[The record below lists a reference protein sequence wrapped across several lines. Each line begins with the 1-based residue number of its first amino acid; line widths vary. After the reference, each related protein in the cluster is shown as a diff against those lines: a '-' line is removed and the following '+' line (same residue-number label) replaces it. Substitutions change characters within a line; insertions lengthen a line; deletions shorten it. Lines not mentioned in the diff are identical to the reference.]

1 MAQLPTSFVA
11 PHSNISDGSDLIRAA
26 MGLNRDINEFGNKA
40 FSTISDVA
48 KQQAN
53 QALANAF
60 ASNIANGMDPT
71 SAMSG
76 ALGKVNSWTS
86 AEAINNLLAQ
96 RNYEQESLRK
106 EALLDIQKA
115 QENRALQDWTGKNE
129 ASEANLLL
137 DTGYNTNNSKI
148 YNQGLSKAS
157 GLSDIAKKFVT
168 MHNLAEQQDKFASS
182 AVSRGYTKALTD
194 QIADKKLVAQLD
206 ARFRVLESQNPT
218 ATKTQIAQAVAQ
230 EYNLSPDQVNQ
241 LLNEHGYASGQSL
254 LKEASSY
261 LSNVLAPETVET
273 YNKAQAN
280 LQNLNVDSQKAL
292 EGNTEQNK
300 KDKETIINALSAD
313 LTSSMNQDAELAL
326 AGAKNSPL
334 IGGFI
339 DGIGRTLDWA
349 NKEGYL
355 KPSNKFMIQKDKAH
369 QLISNLVNNPT
380 AKNFETVK
388 NELKGTLYSDNYI
401 DWLNSNFIVENG
413 KVKLSPNST
422 NNLNTLLNQEL
433 VGDRTR
439 GDVLAESQV
448 DLERAKLGINKAAQN
463 AEYANILALARK
475 NGLTPEQQQDLAKRA
490 LALNSRNIE
499 IGKQEGRV
507 ADATLMQNPTEQINQ
522 TINTFRDI
530 VDSNKIITPSQLVQ
544 KGLTESQANN
554 VIERIRDVNEE
565 AKDSKEY
572 RSLPLDAITYAV
584 LDDFIN
590 AGASWYGYPVS
601 DKTYLKR
608 AVGILDKLPSKKA
621 QSILETLAQER
632 SKANA
637 VIQANMRLNG
647 Q

>member
-1 MAQLPTSFVA
+1 MAQLPTYFNA

-40 FSTISDVA
+40 FSTISDYA

-53 QALANAF
+53 QALVNTF

-115 QENRALQDWTGKNE
+115 QEDRALQDWTGKNE

-157 GLSDIAKKFVT
+157 GLSDIAKKFIK
-168 MHNLAEQQDKFASS
+168 MQNLAEQQDRFASS

-261 LSNVLAPETVET
+261 LSNALAPETVET
-273 YNKAQAN
+273 YKKAQAN
-280 LQNLNVDSQKAL
+280 LQNLSVDSQKAL
-292 EGNTEQNK
+292 DGNTEQNK
-300 KDKETIINALSAD
+300 KDKETIIKALSED
-313 LTSSMNQDAELAL
+313 LTSSMNQDTELAL
-326 AGAKNSPL
+326 AGAKSSPL

-339 DGIGRTLDWA
+339 DSIGRTLNWA

-355 KPSNKFMIQKDKAH
+355 KPSNKFMIQKDKAQ

-388 NELKGTLYSDNYI
+388 NELKNTLYNDKYI

-413 KVKLSPNST
+413 KIKLSPNST
-422 NNLNTLLNQEL
+422 TNMNNLLNQEL
-433 VGDRTR
+433 IGDRAR

-448 DLERAKLGINKAAQN
+448 DLERANLGINKAAQGV
-463 AEYANILALARK
+463 EYANILALARK
-475 NGLTPEQQQDLAKRA
+475 KNLTTDEQQKLAQ
-490 LALNSRNIE
+490 LALTLNNRNKA
-499 IGKQEGRV
+499 IGEQQGRIANAV
-507 ADATLMQNPTEQINQ
+507 VQQNPTEEINQ

-530 VDSNKIITPSQLVQ
+530 VDSNKIITPNQLVQ
-544 KGLTESQANN
+544 KGLTEDQAED
-554 VIERIRDVNEE
+554 VVERIHDVIEE

-572 RSLPLDAITYAV
+572 RGIPVEAITYAV
-584 LDDFIN
+584 LNDYTHTN
-590 AGASWYGYPVS
+590 SSWYNFNPS
-601 DKTYLKR
+601 DKTFLKR
-608 AVGILDKLPSKKA
+608 AMNILDKIPSKKA
-621 QSILETLAQER
+621 QSILETLAQEQA
-632 SKANA
+632 KADA
-637 VIQANMRLNG
+637 LIQANKHLNG

>member
-1 MAQLPTSFVA
+1 MAQLPTSFNA

-40 FSTISDVA
+40 FSTISDFA

-53 QALANAF
+53 QALVNTFAN
-60 ASNIANGMDPT
+60 NIANGMDPT

-96 RNYEQESLRK
+96 RNFEQESLRK

-137 DTGYNTNNSKI
+137 ETGYNTNNSKL

-157 GLSDIAKKFVT
+157 DLSDVAKKFIK
-168 MHNLAEQQDKFASS
+168 MQNLAEQQDRFASS

-230 EYNLSPDQVNQ
+230 EYNLSPDQVNL

-261 LSNVLAPETVET
+261 LSNVLAPETVDT

-313 LTSSMNQDAELAL
+313 LTSSMNQDTELAL

-334 IGGFI
+334 IGGFV
-339 DGIGRTLDWA
+339 DSIGRTLNWA

-355 KPSNKFMIQKDKAH
+355 KPSNKFMIQKDKAQ

-388 NELKGTLYSDNYI
+388 NELKDTLYNDRYI

-439 GDVLAESQV
+439 GDILAESQV

-507 ADATLMQNPTEQINQ
+507 ADATLIQNPTEQINQ

-530 VDSNKIITPSQLVQ
+530 VDSNKIITTNQLIQ
-544 KGLTESQANN
+544 KGLTKTQAENVVDRIN
-554 VIERIRDVNEE
+554 DVIEE
-565 AKDSKEY
+565 AQDSKEY
-572 RSLPLDAITYAV
+572 RGIPIEAIEYAV
-584 LDDFIN
+584 LNNYLD

-601 DKTYLKR
+601 DKAYLKS
-608 AVGILDKLPSKKA
+608 AMNILDKIPSKKA

-637 VIQANMRLNG
+637 LIQANMRLNG